1 MRHGQRDALRRSL
14 LPLFLLALC
23 ALPIAFGFYLP
34 GVAPT
39 DYALGDE
46 IRAKVLSTRS
56 KSRRRN
62 DCGSTVQG
70 VRRHSIF
77 WRMRGASD

>member
-23 ALPIAFGFYLP
+23 ALPLALGFYLP

-46 IRAKVLSTRS
+46 LRAKVTRPAQN
-56 KSRRRN
+56 RDAETIADRP
-62 DCGSTVQG
+62 CGG
-70 VRRHSIF
+70 
-77 WRMRGASD
+77 

>member
-23 ALPIAFGFYLP
+23 ALPLAFGFYLP

-46 IRAKVLSTRS
+46 IRAKVLDPLKITAQNRL
-56 KSRRRN
+56 RIDRAG
-62 DCGSTVQG
+62 C
-70 VRRHSIF
+70 
-77 WRMRGASD
+77 A